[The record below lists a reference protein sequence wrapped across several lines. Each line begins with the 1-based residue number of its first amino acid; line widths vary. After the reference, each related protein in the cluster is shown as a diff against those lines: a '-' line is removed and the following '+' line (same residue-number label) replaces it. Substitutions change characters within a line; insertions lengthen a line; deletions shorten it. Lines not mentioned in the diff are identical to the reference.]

1 MDETTES
8 GADPLQAAAEIVQA
22 IKQKTDELMLC
33 SLFYRLAVLL
43 RVILPKVYFILMAR
57 RAARVKKSR

>member
-8 GADPLQAAAEIVQA
+8 GADPLEAAAQIVQA
-22 IKQKTDELMLC
+22 IKQKTEELMLC

-43 RVILPKVYFILMAR
+43 RAVLPKVYFILMAR
-57 RAARVKKSR
+57 RAQRAMKNR